1 MSKKLIAK
9 VGTYQKNGETKNE
22 YDELG
27 VMLENDSG
35 PYILLDP
42 SINLAGVLIKQNIMA
57 QQEGKEARKNV
68 MISVFDS
75 DQQNQQQ
82 NNNQQQGQQNQG
94 YQQQPQQN
102 QQPNQN
108 YQQQNN
114 QGYGSQ
120 NG

>member
-27 VMLENDSG
+27 VMLENDNG

-57 QQEGKEARKNV
+57 FAEGKQARSNV

-75 DQQNQQQ
+75 EQNQQQ
-82 NNNQQQGQQNQG
+82 NNQQNNQQQPNQQQSYQQGQQNG
-94 YQQQPQQN
+94 YQQTR
-102 QQPNQN
+102 
-108 YQQQNN
+108 
-114 QGYGSQ
+114 G
-120 NG
+120 